1 MQRTEHPT
9 YSKIPVTKS
18 STMRRRIAIKH
29 LGLMLGGAAVAPRFL
44 IAGEVQTLSSEAL
57 KWGEKEPLV
66 AALVDTIIP
75 RTAIPGAKDLGVQH
89 FVLKMVEDCYQDED
103 QRQFVQGLE
112 QLERLANSR
121 FGKDFPSCQRKEQH
135 SLVHEIEGSSE
146 GSTELLHCYNIVKHR
161 TIQGY
166 MNSEYVMTQQLI
178 YEVAPARY
186 NGYHPAT

>member
-1 MQRTEHPT
+1 M
-9 YSKIPVTKS
+9 K
-18 STMRRRIAIKH
+18 RRIAIKH
-29 LGLMLGGAAVAPRFL
+29 LGLMLGGAALAPRFL
-44 IAGEVQTLSSEAL
+44 IAGELQSLSSEGL
-57 KWGEKEPLV
+57 KLGEKEPLV

-75 RTAIPGAKDLGVQH
+75 RTDIPGAKDLGVQH

-103 QRQFVQGLE
+103 QRKFVLGLE
-112 QLERLANSR
+112 QLETLANPR
-121 FGKDFPSCQRKEQH
+121 FGRGFSSCQQKEQH
-135 SLVHEIEGSSE
+135 SLVQEIEGS
-146 GSTELLHCYNIVKHR
+146 TETSAELRHCYNIVKHR

>member
-89 FVLKMVEDCYQDED
+89 FVLKMVEDFYNDEA
-103 QRQFVQGLE
+103 QISFVY
-112 QLERLANSR
+112 
-121 FGKDFPSCQRKEQH
+121 
-135 SLVHEIEGSSE
+135 SL
-146 GSTELLHCYNIVKHR
+146 L
-161 TIQGY
+161 Q
-166 MNSEYVMTQQLI
+166 MD
-178 YEVAPARY
+178 
-186 NGYHPAT
+186 